1 MIWKNSFETETV
13 LVMFN
18 DFLDER
24 FRTSKGC
31 SLPDFQSIED
41 STAEEEEK
49 QHKFDFNGEENRE
62 SLESPP
68 WRRDR

>member
-1 MIWKNSFETETV
+1 M

-24 FRTSKGC
+24 FRTSKSC
-31 SLPDFQSIED
+31 SLPDFESIED
-41 STAEEEEK
+41 STAEEEEE
-49 QHKFDFNGEENRE
+49 QHKFDFDGEENRE

-68 WRRDR
+68 